1 MARGAWYIYV
11 QTFFDQFDFV
21 AQTPKKDEAERVA
34 KVLSDRIKSE
44 SGCVCLVRVQRI
56 SQRDATLHALD
67 DQIAR
72 NLERGRRGAP
82 DVEAFG
88 ARVAAELLTPTASV
102 PKPTRSE
109 SEIRRAAREEFNA
122 ELKAQ
127 LDVLDAKVQ
136 SLRQEK
142 ESRAALEAA
151 EVDKLK
157 LALLDER
164 EAVEQNLIKT
174 QREIEAKVAA
184 LKQSAREGEEAKA
197 KLKELQAAN
206 GGGDFRPATWFPK
219 GLAARLRQAASKN
232 RKGKRVATQKIDGVV
247 CYSVED
253 ARRWWPNDVP
263 KKA

>member
-21 AQTPKKDEAERVA
+21 AKTPKKDEAERVA

-88 ARVAAELLTPTASV
+88 ARVAAELLTPPDSL
-102 PKPTRSE
+102 PKPTRTE
-109 SEIRRAAREEFNA
+109 SEIRQAIAE
-122 ELKAQ
+122 ELKAD
-127 LDVLDAKVQ
+127 LRAKTAVLESIRLRVVQ
-136 SLRQEK
+136 ES
-142 ESRAALEAA
+142 ESRKAIEAA
-151 EVDKLK
+151 KDAEVERVLRDKGEEL
-157 LALLDER
+157 
-164 EAVEQNLIKT
+164 EQKIIKS
-174 QREIEAKVAA
+174 QRDLYATVSA

-197 KLKELQAAN
+197 KLKELQAAKE
-206 GGGDFRPATWFPK
+206 GGDFRPATWFPK

-263 KKA
+263 K